1 LGRVAALMCTRPP
14 NRKEQVLSAPTYQHS
29 KSAPRRAALVVAM
42 LGFFVVALDAQIVNV
57 ALPSIRDDLGGGL
70 AGLQWIVTG
79 YTLMFSTLLL
89 FAGTFSDRIGAR
101 RVYGIGMSLF
111 VVASFACG
119 LAPTLGLLI
128 AGRVVQGIGAALITP
143 TSLALIR
150 AAYTDEVSRGRAIAY
165 WALGGS
171 VAAAAGPVVGGLLT
185 QVDWRLIFFVNLPV
199 GAAAL
204 VVLTRV
210 AQSATQAARFDWLG
224 QATAVLA
231 LGGLTFGIIE
241 GGASGYGAAYVLA
254 AFGVAIVAAV
264 AFVVSQAHGRNPM
277 VPLSLFRSRS
287 MTTGLSAAF
296 VTMAAFYGVVFLQS
310 LYFQQER
317 GLSAL
322 ETGLLFLPMTGM
334 VAALNPLVARV
345 MERVGFITT
354 TIVGIVIML
363 AGLVALSLLSMS
375 APVWAVALA
384 MVPVGVGGSFTV
396 PPLTA
401 LLLNQVSGDRAGLAS
416 GLLNTARQLGGSLGV
431 AVFGAVVATE
441 ASVVSGAR
449 LDLRVTAGLLVIV
462 GLFVLRMR
470 PTRGV
475 SHNSR
480 GESELAPT
488 EPTVPPAIA
497 RPQLA
502 TIGK

>member
-1 LGRVAALMCTRPP
+1 MSTT
-14 NRKEQVLSAPTYQHS
+14 TYQH
-29 KSAPRRAALVVAM
+29 KKTAPRRAALVVAM

-57 ALPSIRDDLGGGL
+57 ALPSIRHDLGGGL

-111 VVASFACG
+111 VVASLACG

-128 AGRVVQGIGAALITP
+128 VGRVVQGVGAAFITP

-150 AAYTDEVSRGRAIAY
+150 AAYTDDVARGRAIAY

-199 GAAAL
+199 GVAAL
-204 VVLTRV
+204 LVLTLVSR
-210 AQSATQAARFDWLG
+210 SATRPARFDWVG
-224 QATAVLA
+224 QVTAVLA
-231 LGGLTFGIIE
+231 LGGVTFGIIE
-241 GGASGYGAAYVLA
+241 GGASGFGAPSVLA
-254 AFGVAIVAAV
+254 AFALAILAGIG
-264 AFVVSQAHGRNPM
+264 FVVSQARGRNPM
-277 VPLSLFRSRS
+277 IPLSLFRSRS

-310 LYFQQER
+310 LYFQEVR

-354 TIVGIVIML
+354 TVVGIVVML
-363 AGLVALSLLSMS
+363 TGLVGLSLLSTS
-375 APVWAVALA
+375 APVWVVSLV
-384 MVPVGVGGSFTV
+384 MVPIGVGGSFTV

-401 LLLNQVSGDRAGLAS
+401 LLLNQVAADRAGTAS
-416 GLLNTARQLGGSLGV
+416 GLLNTARQMGGSLGV
-431 AVFGAVVATE
+431 AVFGAVLATG
-441 ASVVSGAR
+441 ASFMSGGR
-449 LDLRVTAGLLVIV
+449 LDLRVTAGLLVLV
-462 GLFVLRMR
+462 GVFVLRLTPASR
-470 PTRGV
+470 V
-475 SHNSR
+475 SPSGSADPEAALSN
-480 GESELAPT
+480 
-488 EPTVPPAIA
+488 
-497 RPQLA
+497 
-502 TIGK
+502 

>member
-1 LGRVAALMCTRPP
+1 MSPRP
-14 NRKEQVLSAPTYQHS
+14 RQGKEQALSRSTHQQNNPT
-29 KSAPRRAALVVAM
+29 PRRAALVVAM

-57 ALPSIRDDLGGGL
+57 ALPSIRHDLGGGL

-89 FAGTFSDRIGAR
+89 FAGTLSDRIGAR
-101 RVYGIGMSLF
+101 RVYGIGMGLFIAASL
-111 VVASFACG
+111 ACG

-128 AGRVVQGIGAALITP
+128 AGRFAQGIGAALITP

-150 AAYTDEVSRGRAIAY
+150 AAYTDEVARGRAIAY

-171 VAAAAGPVVGGLLT
+171 VAAAAGPVVGGFLT

-210 AQSATQAARFDWLG
+210 AGSVTRAARFDWVG
-224 QATAVLA
+224 QVTAVLA

-241 GGASGYGAAYVLA
+241 GGASGYGTPEVLT
-254 AFGVAIVAAV
+254 AFCVAIVAGI
-264 AFVVSQAHGRNPM
+264 AFVVSQKRGSSPM
-277 VPLSLFRSRS
+277 IPLSLFRSRS
-287 MTTGLSAAF
+287 MRTGLSAAF

-310 LYFQQER
+310 LYFQVER

-334 VAALNPLVARV
+334 VAVLNPLVARV
-345 MERVGFITT
+345 MERVGVITT
-354 TIVGIVIML
+354 TVVGIVVML
-363 AGLVALSLLSMS
+363 VGLVSLSLLSMS
-375 APVWAVALA
+375 APVWGVALA

-401 LLLNQVSGDRAGLAS
+401 LLLNQVPADRAGTAS

-431 AVFGAVVATE
+431 AAFGAVVATE
-441 ASVVSGAR
+441 ASFTSGSR
-449 LDLRVTAGLLVIV
+449 LDLRVTAGLLVLV
-462 GLFVLRMR
+462 GIFVLRLR
-470 PTRGV
+470 ASNGV
-475 SHNSR
+475 SFTTPGQR
-480 GESELAPT
+480 ELAPS
-488 EPTVPPAIA
+488 
-497 RPQLA
+497 RS
-502 TIGK
+502 